1 MRSPAALPAKI
12 DLRITERG
20 AFGGESDVARDSERH
35 AAATRGAVDRRDRRF
50 AELTL
55 HVEQP
60 DIEFVHQRP
69 DLVWRASSKLDDI
82 QTSAETLC
90 HRARDY
96 DRSHGIVSSRA
107 FKRRDHAYCQP
118 FTLCT
123 CRALSAATAPS
134 SCSSPD
140 APCTPN
146 RQRRWASSIASCRM
160 PNRKRG
166 RSGSPANWRQNPKRR
181 CARGAPPDVGLRE
194 GNGLS
199 QFHRVNHARRIID
212 LAGKLAAIVGKRSNP
227 KIFDAPPSRTATLR
241 EKPSVPGFGAAA
253 TLRKSASVDCALRMA
268 APWRDRYRPHWRFH
282 RAPPSPIRFGRRA
295 GSLRED

>member
-1 MRSPAALPAKI
+1 MGSEMCI
-12 DLRITERG
+12 
-20 AFGGESDVARDSERH
+20 RDS
-35 AAATRGAVDRRDRRF
+35 
-50 AELTL
+50 TL
-55 HVEQP
+55 
-60 DIEFVHQRP
+60 
-69 DLVWRASSKLDDI
+69 S
-82 QTSAETLC
+82 
-90 HRARDY
+90 
-96 DRSHGIVSSRA
+96 
-107 FKRRDHAYCQP
+107 
-118 FTLCT
+118 T

-140 APCTPN
+140 APWTPN

-282 RAPPSPIRFGRRA
+282 RAPPSLIRFGQRA
-295 GSLRED
+295 GRCEKTDKNDERCLSGEYRCHLCLVVPQIHIGDPSKNLAECGFIPLKDAVRA